1 MNYREKLF
9 EAVEAQDLLRLLDGT
24 KMKPNEAWDP
34 WHTAVWMRDD
44 TEAQYLVITTTPP
57 TVHDHL
63 SLSMTAHEVFK
74 VLEKLFEKPTT
85 TMTTTTVCDAQHNN
99 TMPVMESGTGREDN
113 GTTHRVMGH
122 VANANARPWTRVE

>member
-44 TEAQYLVITTTPP
+44 TEAQYLVITTIPP

-63 SLSMTAHEVFK
+63 S
-74 VLEKLFEKPTT
+74 
-85 TMTTTTVCDAQHNN
+85 
-99 TMPVMESGTGREDN
+99 
-113 GTTHRVMGH
+113 
-122 VANANARPWTRVE
+122 